1 MPETQD
7 LVFLQFSNFKNI
19 LGDIRPLSIIIDNES
34 RKQNYQKWFKIDCTE
49 ERKADVDS
57 DFLKPDS

>member
-34 RKQNYQKWFKIDCTE
+34 RKQNYQK
-49 ERKADVDS
+49 
-57 DFLKPDS
+57 